1 MVELGRREAEK
12 ERPNE
17 NERSCFEVK
26 RDAKVKIR
34 GINSTHSRI
43 VFWKT

>member
-1 MVELGRREAEK
+1 MVLVTVELGQREAEK

-26 RDAKVKIR
+26 REMPK
-34 GINSTHSRI
+34 
-43 VFWKT
+43 